1 MSLSADDLQQKARA
15 LTGIDLDD
23 AEIQEALIRLVDS
36 LNRES
41 NLTPAGETA
50 MEKRLIHTLAN
61 RLRMER
67 DFINHPEIA
76 EDQHVISPI
85 FITGLP
91 RSGTTKLQKLLSAS
105 GDFTELPYWMS
116 YNPSLITGD
125 RNEKPDPRI
134 EDTEQHVQWMDR
146 TSPNMKLVHPF
157 FTNEPEEVNPILE
170 QALLNGFYF
179 SAFVDVPSY
188 MGWYVQQD
196 MGKQLQYLRRTL
208 QYLQWQFDI
217 DTKKPWVLKNPTFS
231 GAEPLVL
238 NAFPDAKFIIIHR
251 HPSTCIASAIS
262 LLVAF
267 HKLYSDVD
275 IKSSTDDI
283 TSSAGFMLAQGLAAT
298 INQSTANRMVLTGGE
313 MIDVSYSDLSKTSL
327 AVVEEIYQRIG
338 KPLYDSARSRIN
350 QWEQINRQHKH
361 GVHSYSLAEFGLS
374 DQMIDEAFCEYIG
387 EYSRYF

>member
-1 MSLSADDLQQKARA
+1 MPLFANDLQQKARA
-15 LTGIDLDD
+15 LTGIDFDD
-23 AEIQEALIRLVDS
+23 VEIQEALVRLVDS

-41 NLTPAGETA
+41 NLTPAGEVA
-50 MEKRLIHTLAN
+50 MEKRLIHALAN

-76 EDQHVISPI
+76 DDQQVVSPI

-91 RSGTTKLQKLLSAS
+91 RSGTTKLQKLLSVS

-116 YNPSLITGD
+116 HNPSLFTGD
-125 RNEKPDPRI
+125 RNEKVDQRI
-134 EDTEQHVQWMDR
+134 EDTEHYVQWMDR

-157 FTNEPEEVNPILE
+157 YTHEPEEVNPILE

-196 MGKQLQYLRRTL
+196 MGKQLEYLRRTL

-217 DTKKPWVLKNPTFS
+217 DNTKPWILKNPTFS
-231 GAEPLVL
+231 GAEPIVL
-238 NAFPDAKFIIIHR
+238 ATFPDAKFILIHR

-267 HKLYSDVD
+267 HKLYSDTD
-275 IKSSTDDI
+275 IKAPTADV

-298 INQSTANRMVLTGGE
+298 INQSTLNRAMLSGDE
-313 MIDVSYSDLSKTSL
+313 MIDVSYADLSKTSMT
-327 AVVEEIYQRIG
+327 VVEEIYQRIA
-338 KPLYDSARSRIN
+338 KPLSDLARTRIHD
-350 QWEQINRQHKH
+350 WENNNRQHKH
-361 GVHSYSLAEFGLS
+361 GVHKYSLAEFGLT
-374 DQMIDEAFCEYIG
+374 DQMIDEAFSEYIK
-387 EYSRYF
+387 EYGSYF